1 MYQIIKI
8 STMINNIIQDQMV
21 VIGKIIMNQ
30 IGITDIISKFIIRII
45 DSSKMLWD
53 VFVVEM
59 KAMLW
64 MIVLPGRS
72 YWGRREEFQ
81 TKSWIKCGHGR
92 MGLISRG

>member
-45 DSSKMLWD
+45 DSSKML
-53 VFVVEM
+53 
-59 KAMLW
+59 
-64 MIVLPGRS
+64 
-72 YWGRREEFQ
+72 
-81 TKSWIKCGHGR
+81 
-92 MGLISRG
+92 